1 MNIIIVGRGGFS
13 YVVEEELRK
22 LGNYKV
28 IGYMDS
34 CYQVSQKINDIYYLK
49 MFDTA
54 FVKEEVSYHI
64 AIGNN
69 SVRKDIYYHNCFE
82 DKQFISIVSSN
93 AWVSESVELGE
104 GSFIGPGA
112 IVNAN
117 TYIGKHT
124 IINTNATVE
133 HNCNIGDF
141 CLINTSSILY
151 SNINLIDETTIKV
164 GEVLVKKQPS

>member
-1 MNIIIVGRGGFS
+1 MDIIIVGRGGFS

-22 LGNYKV
+22 LGDYNV

-34 CYQVSQKINDIYYLK
+34 SYHESDFVDNKYYLK
-49 MFDTA
+49 MFDTE
-54 FVKEEVSYHI
+54 FVKEDVSYHI

-69 SVRKDIYYHNCFE
+69 SVRRDIYNHQCFV
-82 DKQFISIVSSN
+82 DKNFITIVSNN
-93 AWVSESVELGE
+93 AWVSESVEIGE

-117 TYIGKHT
+117 TTVGKHT

-133 HNCNIGDF
+133 HNCEIGDF

-151 SNINLIDETTIKV
+151 SNVLVTTGNTIKV
-164 GEVLVKKQPS
+164 GEIQVVKQPV